1 MKVTIVGG
9 GNLGTL
15 MGATFAHRG
24 HDVTIL
30 TSKPEKFSSELEVL
44 DKDGGLLYTGVI
56 TKATNNWKEAIE
68 GKDVIWVTV
77 PPQMF
82 VETAKKM
89 EEYVAK
95 GQMLGMVPGAGA
107 AEFAFK
113 SIIEKGVRFFGL
125 ARVPSI
131 ARIKEYGKSAYMLG
145 PAPELLIGSI
155 PAYNAKQICDE
166 IQPLFKINC
175 RPVANYL
182 SVAFTPSNPVL
193 HTSRIYGMFKDYIPG
208 NHYPTNELFYEK
220 WTIDGA
226 EILLN
231 CSDELQQLCKAIPMD
246 LRDVESMQS
255 RHGIRT
261 PEELAARI
269 CSLDR
274 LKGLY
279 SPVVKDEIGY
289 IPDFDSRYF
298 ASDFTYGIKIMIE
311 VAKLFN
317 VSTPTMDTIWEWYVK
332 VQPERAQNAFEL
344 DMTEEDFIQFY
355 MGK

>member
-1 MKVTIVGG
+1 MKVTIIGG

-15 MGATFAHRG
+15 MGATFAYRG
-24 HDVTIL
+24 HEVTIH
-30 TSKPEKFSSELEVL
+30 TSKPEKFSKEISVYTKEEE
-44 DKDGGLLYTGVI
+44 LLYSGEIANI
-56 TKATNNWKEAIE
+56 TNDWKESIE
-68 GKDVIWVTV
+68 GADVVWVTV
-77 PPQMF
+77 PPQLF
-82 VETAKKM
+82 FETAKAM
-89 EEYVAK
+89 EPYVSE
-95 GQMLGMVPGAGA
+95 GQMVGIIPGAGA

-113 SIIEKGVRFFGL
+113 PLIDKRAKFFGL

-131 ARIKEYGKSAYMLG
+131 ARVKEAGKSVYMLG

-155 PAYNAKQICDE
+155 PAGNASEICE
-166 IQPLFKINC
+166 AIQPLYHIRC

-182 SVAFTPSNPVL
+182 AVAFTPSNPVL

-226 EILLN
+226 EVLLN

-246 LRDVESMQS
+246 MRDVESMQF

-261 PEELAARI
+261 PEELAQKI

-279 SPVVKDEIGY
+279 SPVIKEDAGY
-289 IPDFDSRYF
+289 VPDFNSRYF
-298 ASDFTYGIKIMIE
+298 VSDFPYGIKIMIE
-311 VAKLFN
+311 VANLFD
-317 VSTPTMDTIWEWYVK
+317 VPTPTMDTIWEWYKK
-332 VQPERAQNAFEL
+332 VQPERASHSFEL
-344 DMTEEDFIQFY
+344 NMSAEEFIKFY
-355 MGK
+355 MG

>member
-1 MKVTIVGG
+1 MKVTIIGG

-15 MGATFAHRG
+15 MAAAFAHRG
-24 HDVTIL
+24 HKVTIR
-30 TSKPEKFSSELEVL
+30 TSKPEQFSKELEAY
-44 DKDGGLLYTGVI
+44 DKQDKLVFKGTVANI
-56 TKATNNWKEAIE
+56 TSGWKDAIE
-68 GKDVIWVTV
+68 GADVVWVTV

-82 VETAKKM
+82 IETAKAM
-89 EEYVAK
+89 EPYVAE
-95 GQMLGMVPGAGA
+95 GQMVGIIPGAGA

-113 SIIEKGVRFFGL
+113 KIIEKGARFFGL

-131 ARIKEYGKSAYMLG
+131 ARLKEAGKSSYLLG
-145 PAPELLIGSI
+145 PAPELLVGSI
-155 PAYNAKQICDE
+155 PARNAKQICEE
-166 IQPLFKINC
+166 IQPLYSMKC
-175 RPVANYL
+175 RPIANYL
-182 SVAFTPSNPVL
+182 AVAFTPSNPVL

-246 LRDVESMQS
+246 LRDVESMQA
-255 RHGIRT
+255 RHGIRN
-261 PEELAARI
+261 PEELAAKI

-279 SPVVKDEIGY
+279 SPVVKDDMGY
-289 IPDFDSRYF
+289 VPDFNSRYF

-311 VAKLFN
+311 VADLFD
-317 VSTPTMDTIWEWYVK
+317 VPTPTMDTIWEWYKK
-332 VQPERAQNAFEL
+332 VQPEKAEDCFKLN
-344 DMTEEDFIQFY
+344 MTQEEFIKFY
-355 MGK
+355 MG

>member
-1 MKVTIVGG
+1 MKVTIIGG

-15 MGATFAHRG
+15 LGAVFAYRG
-24 HDVTIL
+24 NEVTIR
-30 TSKPEKFSSELEVL
+30 SSEPEKFSKELEAYT
-44 DKDGGLLYTGVI
+44 KDDEFLFKGTVSRVTSDWEESIIG
-56 TKATNNWKEAIE
+56 A
-68 GKDVIWVTV
+68 DVIWVTV
-77 PPQMF
+77 PPQLF
-82 VETAKKM
+82 IETAKRM
-89 EEYVAK
+89 EPYVAK
-95 GQMLGMVPGAGA
+95 GQMVGLIPGAGA
-107 AEFAFK
+107 AEFAFRR
-113 SIIEKGVRFFGL
+113 IIDKGARFFGL

-131 ARIKEYGKSAYMLG
+131 ARVKEAGKSAYMLG

-155 PAYNAKQICDE
+155 PAENAKQICEE
-166 IQPLFKINC
+166 IQPLYSMKC

-182 SVAFTPSNPVL
+182 AVAFTPSNPVL

-246 LRDVESMQS
+246 LRDVESMQA
-255 RHGIRT
+255 RHGIRN
-261 PEELAARI
+261 PEELVAKI

-279 SPVVKDEIGY
+279 SPVIKDEIGY
-289 IPDFDSRYF
+289 VPDFNSRYF

-311 VAKLFN
+311 VADLFN
-317 VSTPTMDTIWEWYVK
+317 VPTPTMDTIWEWYK
-332 VQPERAQNAFEL
+332 KIQPQRAKNCFEL
-344 DMTEEDFIQFY
+344 DMTQEEFINFY
-355 MGK
+355 MG

>member
-1 MKVTIVGG
+1 MKVTIIGG
-9 GNLGTL
+9 GNLGIL
-15 MGATFAHRG
+15 MGAVFASRG
-24 HDVTIL
+24 NDITIR
-30 TSKPEKFSSELEVL
+30 TSKPESFSNELEAYNKNDEL
-44 DKDGGLLYTGVI
+44 IYKGTMKKI
-56 TKATNNWKEAIE
+56 TSDWKEAVE
-68 GKDVIWVTV
+68 GADLIWVTV

-82 VETAKKM
+82 IDTAKAM
-89 EEYVAK
+89 EPYVEA
-95 GQMLGMVPGAGA
+95 GQMLGIIPGAGA

-113 SIIEKGVRFFGL
+113 KIIEKGVNFFGL

-131 ARIKEYGKSAYMLG
+131 ARVKESGKSSYMLG

-155 PAYNAKQICDE
+155 PARNAKKICDE
-166 IQPLFKINC
+166 IQPLFQINC
-175 RPVANYL
+175 KPVANYL
-182 SVAFTPSNPVL
+182 AIAFTPSNPVL

-246 LRDVESMQS
+246 LRSVESMQF

-261 PEELAARI
+261 PEELAAKI
-269 CSLDR
+269 CALDR

-289 IPDFDSRYF
+289 VPDFNSRYF

-311 VAKLFN
+311 VANLFD
-317 VSTPTMDTIWEWYVK
+317 VPTPTMDTIWEWYEK
-332 VQPERAQNAFEL
+332 VQPEKAKDCFTLN
-344 DMTEEDFIQFY
+344 MTQEEFINFY
-355 MGK
+355 MG

>member
-1 MKVTIVGG
+1 MKVSIIGG

-15 MGATFAHRG
+15 LAAAFAYREN
-24 HDVTIL
+24 DVVL
-30 TSKPEKFSSELEVL
+30 HTSKPEKFSKELEGYG
-44 DKDGGLLYTGVI
+44 KDDELLFKGTVSNI
-56 TKATNNWKEAIE
+56 TNDWKEAVE
-68 GKDVIWVTV
+68 GADVIWVTV

-82 VETAKKM
+82 IETAKKM
-89 EEYVAK
+89 EPHVSE
-95 GQMLGMVPGAGA
+95 GQMIGIIPGAGA

-113 SIIEKGVRFFGL
+113 AIIDKGARFFGL

-131 ARIKEYGKSAYMLG
+131 ARVKEEGKSAYVLG

-155 PAYNAKQICDE
+155 PAKNAKQICEE
-166 IQPLFKINC
+166 IQPLYQIKC

-182 SVAFTPSNPVL
+182 AVAFTPSNPVL

-208 NHYPTNELFYEK
+208 NHYPTNELFYEA

-246 LRDVESMQS
+246 LRDVESMQY
-255 RHGIRT
+255 RHGIRN
-261 PEELAARI
+261 PEELAAKI

-289 IPDFDSRYF
+289 VPDFNSRYF

-311 VAKLFN
+311 VANLFD
-317 VSTPTMDTIWEWYVK
+317 VPTPTMDTIWKWYEK
-332 VQPERAQNAFEL
+332 VQPERAKNCFKL
-344 DMTEEDFIQFY
+344 DMTVDEFIKFY
-355 MGK
+355 IG

>member
-1 MKVTIVGG
+1 MKVSIIGG

-15 MGATFAHRG
+15 LAASFSYRNNE
-24 HDVTIL
+24 VTL
-30 TSKPEKFSSELEVL
+30 HTSKPDIFSKELEAYSKDDVL
-44 DKDGGLLYTGVI
+44 MFKGTISKV
-56 TKATNNWKEAIE
+56 TNDWKESIE
-68 GKDVIWVTV
+68 GADVIWVTV

-82 VETAKKM
+82 KETAVKM
-89 EEYVAK
+89 EPYVSK
-95 GQMLGMVPGAGA
+95 GQMIGIIPGAGA

-113 SIIEKGVRFFGL
+113 NIIEKGVRFFGL

-131 ARIKEYGKSAYMLG
+131 ARVKEKGKSSYMLG

-155 PAYNAKQICDE
+155 PANDAEQICKE
-166 IQPLFKINC
+166 IQPLYSMKC

-208 NHYPTNELFYEK
+208 NHYPNNELFYEG

-246 LRDVESMQS
+246 LRDVESMQA
-255 RHGIRT
+255 RHGIRN
-261 PEELAARI
+261 PEELAAKI

-279 SPVVKDEIGY
+279 SPVLKDEIGF
-289 IPDFDSRYF
+289 IPDFNSRYF
-298 ASDFTYGIKIMIE
+298 ASDFTFGIKIMIE
-311 VAKLFN
+311 VANLFD
-317 VSTPTMDTIWEWYVK
+317 VPTPTMDTIWEWYKK
-332 VQPERAQNAFEL
+332 VQPERAKDCFEL
-344 DMTEEDFIQFY
+344 NMSKKDFIQFY
-355 MGK
+355 MG

>member
-1 MKVTIVGG
+1 MKVTIIGG

-15 MGATFAHRG
+15 MGAAFAYRG
-24 HDVTIL
+24 HKVTIQ
-30 TSKPEKFSSELEVL
+30 TSKPDRFSKKLEAYDKEDKLVYSGELANVTS
-44 DKDGGLLYTGVI
+44 D
-56 TKATNNWKEAIE
+56 WKEAID
-68 GKDVIWVTV
+68 GADVVWVTV
-77 PPQMF
+77 PPQLF
-82 VETAKKM
+82 IETAKKM
-89 EEYVAK
+89 EPYVGK
-95 GQMLGMVPGAGA
+95 GQMIGIIPGAGA

-113 SIIEKGVRFFGL
+113 GIIEKGARFFGL

-131 ARIKEYGKSAYMLG
+131 ARIKEYGKSSYLLG

-155 PAYNAKQICDE
+155 PAGNAKQICKE
-166 IQPLFKINC
+166 IQSLYSMNC

-182 SVAFTPSNPVL
+182 AVAFTPSNPVL

-208 NHYPTNELFYEK
+208 NHYPENELFYEK

-231 CSDELQQLCKAIPMD
+231 CSDELQQRCKAIPMD
-246 LRDVESMQS
+246 LRDVESMQA
-255 RHGIRT
+255 RHGIRN
-261 PEELAARI
+261 PEELAAKI

-289 IPDFDSRYF
+289 VPDFNSRYF

-311 VAKLFN
+311 VANLFD
-317 VSTPTMDTIWEWYVK
+317 VPTPTMDTIWEWYKK
-332 VQPERAQNAFEL
+332 VQPEKAKNCFEL
-344 DMTEEDFIQFY
+344 DMTQDEFIKFY
-355 MGK
+355 MG